1 MPWPGRKLRWHD
13 ASVVVKGL
21 AVPVVSRENVVGQDV
36 VAQELRRLALG
47 PQPVPD
53 WAWSGVRGC
62 RRNSTSQ
69 RSRMRLPRLSAAS
82 SPQAR

>member
-36 VAQELRRLALG
+36 VAQELRRLALDRSQCRIG
-47 PQPVPD
+47 LGLVFVD
-53 WAWSGVRGC
+53 VDAILHRSVRG
-62 RRNSTSQ
+62 
-69 RSRMRLPRLSAAS
+69 
-82 SPQAR
+82 